1 MNIIEAL
8 VQLRDD
14 LMTWTRNNL
23 VLKVDKEEFNS
34 HLDSENPH
42 NVTTEQI
49 GALSKGNDIRA
60 GSLSVEMSYA
70 TEGHYTGL
78 ANCWLDCDS
87 YTYVIVATPRG
98 DVGAIGQVTFGVSQL
113 GDHFQITAHTDIDV
127 DIIIFDFI
135 AYRLG

>member
-49 GALSKGNDIRA
+49 GALSRDDIRA

-70 TEGHYTGL
+70 AEGHYTGFVD
-78 ANCWLDCDS
+78 CTLDCDS
-87 YTYVIVATPRG
+87 YTYAIVATPRG
-98 DVGAIGQVTFGVSQL
+98 DVGVIGQVTFGVNQL
-113 GDHFQITAHTDIDV
+113 DDHFQITAHTDRDV
-127 DIIIFDFI
+127 GTIIFDYI